1 MRKTEDETSLGE
13 KINSVFAHFRF
24 KYAYGNIINQ
34 LVTCLEFRG
43 KKNLLFFFGGGA
55 KLITGYH
62 DVCVCVCMCVCV
74 KL

>member
-24 KYAYGNIINQ
+24 KYAYGDIIKQ
-34 LVTCLEFRG
+34 LIMCLEFRG
-43 KKNLLFFFGGGA
+43 KKNLIIFFFFFA

-62 DVCVCVCMCVCV
+62 GVCVCVCVCV